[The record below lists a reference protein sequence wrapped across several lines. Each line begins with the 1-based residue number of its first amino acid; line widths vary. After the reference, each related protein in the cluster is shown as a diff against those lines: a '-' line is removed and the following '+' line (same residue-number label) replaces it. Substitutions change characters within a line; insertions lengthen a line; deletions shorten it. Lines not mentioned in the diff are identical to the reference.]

1 MTNRQLLATLGT
13 ALLLGSGM
21 IVVTGVPGTGEAPK
35 EKMHLCDYKDCPVCE
50 VEDLDPRIPE
60 CPTDSGWLC
69 CNDELTVCGPGSGDG
84 SCPGIDYWCD
94 YYETDES
101 GFSECWDEWGQG

>member
-1 MTNRQLLATLGT
+1 LILASSTV
-13 ALLLGSGM
+13 AVVAQPVSG
-21 IVVTGVPGTGEAPK
+21 E
-35 EKMHLCDYKDCPVCE
+35 EKVKLCDVKDCPVCE
-50 VEDLDPRIPE
+50 VVDLDPRIPE

-69 CNDELTVCGPGSGDG
+69 CNNELTVCGPGSGDG

-101 GFSECWDEWGQG
+101 GFSVCWDEWGQG